1 MQSVAAIDLL
11 TSSRPFSAMD
21 GFSRLFRDYCEH
33 FDRVARFYAS
43 DYRSLEDIALHANAV
58 NAFGRDRD
66 LLADTLLSQ
75 NEEWALDDATRN
87 NIERLRQDGS
97 LAVVTG
103 QQVGM
108 LGGPLY
114 TIYKTSTAI
123 ALSRKLAESSGMDV
137 VPIFWLEGEDHD
149 LDEVK
154 TVHLLSRNE
163 TVSLTYDIAPLNEGE
178 NHGPVGRLK
187 LGDAITGLLD
197 QLDDLLPPTDFKP
210 ELMKMARDAY
220 QPGVSMRTA
229 FARLLK
235 SLFPDD
241 GLIFISPDD
250 RRFKSAAVPLFLQEV
265 DGSQTLVD
273 SIRSVS
279 RELESDYHTQ
289 LTVSPTNL
297 FFINQHGRFAI
308 DLIND
313 DQFVVR
319 GQSTSFSKKE
329 LAATIEKDP
338 CCISP
343 NVVLRPILQDR
354 ILPTV
359 AYVGGPGEI
368 AYFAQLKPAYEWF
381 GLPMPAVYPRASVTI
396 VEAKVR
402 KLLDE
407 YGLDVSEAG
416 KNANDLFRQ
425 VVLDQMDVDLS
436 SEFQKAGSHL
446 HEGVNAIKS
455 VATSVDGSMTKSVEA
470 TRAAIVKEW
479 KRLEEKVLKAEKR
492 RHDEDRDRLR
502 RLQTN
507 LFPNGKPQERSL
519 SIIYFLNKY
528 GPGFLGELQSGI
540 SFDLREHQI
549 IDIQSA

>member
-1 MQSVAAIDLL
+1 MQSVAAIELSN
-11 TSSRPFSAMD
+11 SSQSFSSMD
-21 GFSRLFRDYCEH
+21 GFSRLFKDYCEH
-33 FDRVARFYAS
+33 FDRVSRFYAS
-43 DYRSLEDIALHANAV
+43 DYRTIDDITLRAKAV
-58 NAFGRDRD
+58 NGFSRDRD
-66 LLADTLLSQ
+66 LLAETLLSQ
-75 NEEWALDDATRN
+75 NEEWGLDDATRK
-87 NIERLRQDGS
+87 NIERLRQNDS

-123 ALSRKLAESSGMDV
+123 ALARKLAESSGLNV

-163 TVSLTYDIAPLNEGE
+163 TISLTYDIAPPKDGE

-187 LGDAITGLLD
+187 LGDSIVSLLD
-197 QLDDLLPPTDFKP
+197 QLDDLLPPTDFKS
-210 ELMKMARDAY
+210 ELMKGIRDAY
-220 QPGVSMRTA
+220 RPGVSMRTA
-229 FARLLK
+229 FARLIK
-235 SLFPDD
+235 SLFPED

-250 RRFKSAAVPLFLQEV
+250 RRFKSTAVPLFLQEV
-265 DGSQTLVD
+265 DGSQALVD
-273 SIRSVS
+273 SILSVS
-279 RELESDYHTQ
+279 SELEGEYHAQ

-297 FFINQHGRFAI
+297 FLINEHGRFAI
-308 DLIND
+308 DMVEED
-313 DQFVVR
+313 HFSVR
-319 GQSTSFSKKE
+319 GQPTSFSKDE
-329 LAATIEKDP
+329 LVALIEKDP

-368 AYFAQLKPAYEWF
+368 AYFAQLKPAYEWY
-381 GLPMPAVYPRASVTI
+381 GLPMPAIYPRASVTI
-396 VEAKVR
+396 VESKVR
-402 KLLDE
+402 KLLDQ
-407 YGLDVSEAG
+407 YGLDVPEAG
-416 KNANDLFRQ
+416 RNANDLFRK
-425 VVLDQMDVDLS
+425 VVLDQMDVDLD
-436 SEFQKAGSHL
+436 SEFEKAGRHL

-455 VATSVDGSMTKSVEA
+455 VATSVDGSMSKSVEA
-470 TRAAIVKEW
+470 TRAALVKEW

-492 RHDEDRDRLR
+492 RHDEDRDRLL

-507 LFPNGKPQERSL
+507 LFPYGKPQERSL
-519 SIIYFLNKY
+519 SVIYFLNKY
-528 GPGFLGELQSGI
+528 GPGFLGELQEDI
-540 SFDLREHQI
+540 SLDLRAHQI